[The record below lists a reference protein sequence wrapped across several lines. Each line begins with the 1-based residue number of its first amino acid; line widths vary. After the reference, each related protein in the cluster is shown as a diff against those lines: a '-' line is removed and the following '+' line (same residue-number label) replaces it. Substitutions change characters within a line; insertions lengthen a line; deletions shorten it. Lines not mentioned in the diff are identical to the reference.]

1 MKVLLITSILAAIM
15 LFMGCGDPMTEG
27 IAIGVG
33 VGSEAATSLAK
44 EDKNVLIAQILQ
56 LKADLANSASPEETA
71 AIQAKLD
78 EVNKK
83 QEIAEL
89 TQTITEQIQA
99 GIKRDWGDK
108 PLEGE
113 AGANNL
119 AYVLGTLAT
128 LATGYAGKKQLDS
141 NKQAAAINR
150 VKMAAKPDDERKVYE
165 ALNAGA

>member
-1 MKVLLITSILAAIM
+1 M
-15 LFMGCGDPMTEG
+15 LFAGCGDPMTEG

-119 AYVLGTLAT
+119 AYILGSIAT
-128 LATGYAGKKQLDS
+128 VAAGYAGKKQLDS
-141 NKQAAAINR
+141 NKQAAAIAR
-150 VKMAAKPDDERKVYE
+150 VKIGAKPAAE
-165 ALNAGA
+165 AKIYNDLNIGA

>member
-1 MKVLLITSILAAIM
+1 MKVLLITSILAAIT
-15 LFMGCGDPMTEG
+15 LFTGCGDPMTEG

-119 AYVLGTLAT
+119 AYILGSIAT
-128 LATGYAGKKQLDS
+128 VAAGYAGKKQLDS

-165 ALNAGA
+165 ALNTGA